1 MIKLRVTQSE
11 MHLIRNEVVA
21 SGAVKAHQVYFAFD
35 DTWAD
40 LKRIALFKAGD
51 VSVETPLDEN
61 DMCQIPWEIL
71 KEAGVELL
79 IGAVGVDHNVRVLPT
94 VWVNVGMIQVGVGNT
109 NLSAPSPSLYQ
120 QLLNM
125 IGDLKTLNT
134 TAKDNLVAA
143 INEVYLKGDHDI
155 AIDQEVGTMLE
166 EIFGKFTGVPVPD
179 DQLATNQDVD
189 TMLGGVFGDAPPV
202 VGEVA
207 TDQDILSMLDGVF
220 GNKETM

>member
-21 SGAVKAHQVYFAFD
+21 SGAVKAYQVYFAFD

-94 VWVNVGMIQVGVGNT
+94 VWMNVGMIQVGVGNT

-120 QLLNM
+120 QLLSA
-125 IGDLKTLNT
+125 IGDLKKLQTSD
-134 TAKDNLVAA
+134 KSSLVSAL
-143 INEVYLKGDHDI
+143 NEVLAKSSGDAAEDS
-155 AIDQEVGTMLE
+155 EVGDMLE
-166 EIFGKFTGVPVPD
+166 DVFGEEEESVPD
-179 DQLATNQDVD
+179 DQVATNQDVD
-189 TMLGGVFGDAPPV
+189 TMLDGVFGDAPPV
-202 VGEVA
+202 AGEVA